1 MSNIKQLTDK
11 QGNSV
16 YPITAAEAVVIGNT
30 TINNEIDNIN
40 SILDSVQ
47 DRLNS
52 GTGGS
57 GSTVSTGTNILGSS
71 ASSVANSTSATT
83 NESTYLNHVVNGQVV
98 SSLSIHGGNGSTVS
112 AQNGNLTIN
121 ATDTK
126 NTVGATVDN
135 STSNKY
141 LPITLGTGNSSQ
153 SYVYKNCKIIGGTTD
168 LIQFGG
174 TGGTTDG
181 ADRDVNLRVNGYVSC
196 DSLLCSY
203 GTIKCQNLE
212 CTNGI
217 IADKFNTTTAIG
229 STSNPIYINAQGL
242 PTPCTSIIANSANKI
257 STTKNTVTAPEN
269 SSSVTGLYLIGAKT
283 LNDTDSNTLQTLNV
297 HIAHISNNNYTG
309 NYLMC
314 GCAYSENS
322 NIAKSSDVSTKS
334 VITNTSTTNA
344 NYFLNFTED
353 YQLNRGIRA
362 SSSLKY
368 NPSTNTLLVGTT
380 TSADSAA
387 DSKVQA
393 KTFESTT
400 IGGSVQRANI
410 KTQGSY
416 TEAAPIITIQTA
428 DGRIYGFFPYG
439 SSNMSVGDIKDCRI
453 KRLK

>member
-1 MSNIKQLTDK
+1 
-11 QGNSV
+11 
-16 YPITAAEAVVIGNT
+16 
-30 TINNEIDNIN
+30 
-40 SILDSVQ
+40 
-47 DRLNS
+47 
-52 GTGGS
+52 
-57 GSTVSTGTNILGSS
+57 
-71 ASSVANSTSATT
+71 
-83 NESTYLNHVVNGQVV
+83 
-98 SSLSIHGGNGSTVS
+98 
-112 AQNGNLTIN
+112 
-121 ATDTK
+121 
-126 NTVGATVDN
+126 
-135 STSNKY
+135 
-141 LPITLGTGNSSQ
+141 
-153 SYVYKNCKIIGGTTD
+153 
-168 LIQFGG
+168 
-174 TGGTTDG
+174 
-181 ADRDVNLRVNGYVSC
+181 
-196 DSLLCSY
+196 LCSY

-212 CTNGI
+212 CTDGI

-229 STSNPIYINAQGL
+229 STSNPIYINAEGL
-242 PTPCTSIIANSANKI
+242 PKPCTSIIANSANKLA
-257 STTKNTVTAPEN
+257 TTKNTVTSPEN
-269 SSSVTGLYLIGAKT
+269 SSSLTGLYLIGAKT

-380 TSADSAA
+380 TSADSAV

-416 TEAAPIITIQTA
+416 TETAPIITIQTA

-453 KRLK
+453 KRIK